1 MVKKKRLKH
10 HKQRGM
16 QQRLKGGKTPM
27 SKEQKEERKKARE
40 AQRAEVEKAR
50 EAKAKK

>member
-10 HKQRGM
+10 HKQRAM
-16 QQRLKGGKTPM
+16 QRRLKTGKTPM

-40 AQRAEVEKAR
+40 LQRTEVEKAR
-50 EAKAKK
+50 EAKVKK